1 MTAPDEG
8 DEYDL
13 KPLIGQTAAALWQ
26 ILATG
31 SADQQARART
41 VLSDTRRKLYGILAD
56 GDDRDPLDD
65 LHEGGP
71 A

>member
-1 MTAPDEG
+1 
-8 DEYDL
+8 
-13 KPLIGQTAAALWQ
+13 
-26 ILATG
+26 
-31 SADQQARART
+31 

-65 LHEGGP
+65 LDEGGP